1 MKNWQ
6 IHNYESLISD
16 ILETTDSDIDNELK
30 NIDKCYEKI
39 NLLKTDKSAY
49 RTIYQLKDSWFATM
63 QKRLLQKFFSNIYFP
78 SNVFGFR
85 KGYSYFDYL
94 NYHKTIGDNTYFLRL
109 DIRNFF
115 DSIKSE
121 HFKES
126 IDYYIAEDCS
136 DEEREKIVETILKIT
151 TYKNHF
157 VQGSITAPIIS
168 NLVFRPLD
176 IRIDKYCFEM
186 GIKYSRYADDLL
198 FSSSSS
204 YLHSDRFIRT
214 IINILKD
221 RNFSINH
228 KKTLRQKGKL
238 VINGYVI
245 DDNIHLSR
253 NKIKKINGI
262 LFKIE
267 KKKSKVLL
275 TKWGAPDYRKLNF
288 LAGYRSYLIH
298 VMKYSSDPK
307 KKSIATTIS
316 RIEDVIDRYF

>member
-6 IHNYESLISD
+6 IQDYESLISGV
-16 ILETTDSDIDNELK
+16 LETTDADIDNELK
-30 NIDKCYEKI
+30 NIDNCYEKI
-39 NLLKTDKSAY
+39 NLLKKDKTTY
-49 RTIYQLKDSWFATM
+49 RTIYQLKDSWIATM

-85 KGYSYFDYL
+85 KGCSYFDYL
-94 NYHKTIGDNTYFLRL
+94 NCHKTVGDNTYFLRL
-109 DIRNFF
+109 DIKDFF

-136 DEEREKIVETILKIT
+136 DEEREKIIETILKIT
-151 TYKNHF
+151 TYKNKF
-157 VQGSITAPIIS
+157 IQGSITAPIIS

-176 IRIDKYCFEM
+176 IRIEKYCFEM

-221 RNFSINH
+221 RNFSINY

-238 VINGYVI
+238 AINGYVI

-253 NKIKKINGI
+253 KKIKKINRI
-262 LFKIE
+262 LFNVE

-275 TKWGAPDYRKLNF
+275 TKWGAPNYRKLNY
-288 LAGYRSYLIH
+288 LSGYRSYLIH
-298 VMKYSSDPK
+298 VMKYSSGEK
-307 KKSIATTIS
+307 KKRIATTIS

>member
-6 IHNYESLISD
+6 IHDYESLISD
-16 ILETTDSDIDNELK
+16 VLETTDTDIDNELK
-30 NIDKCYEKI
+30 TIDKCYEKI
-39 NLLKTDKSAY
+39 NLLKADKSTY
-49 RTIYQLKDSWFATM
+49 RTIYQLKDSWFANM
-63 QKRLLQKFFSNIYFP
+63 QKRLLQKVFSNIYFP

-94 NYHKTIGDNTYFLRL
+94 NYHKTVGDNTCFLRI
-109 DIRNFF
+109 DIKDFF

-126 IDYYIAEDCS
+126 I
-136 DEEREKIVETILKIT
+136 ETILKIT
-151 TYKNHF
+151 TYKNKF

-176 IRIDKYCFEM
+176 IRIEKYCFEM

-262 LFKIE
+262 LFRIE